1 MTKRQ
6 ADRLG
11 VEAAARIL
19 ALQRLGENDA
29 EFARRIGLSPQ
40 QVNNYKNEGRGAS
53 LEVVRDVAV
62 RTGVSV
68 DHFLGVET
76 EVSAAAARQANAQSK
91 IEQIRNIIESDEGG
105 ASASSS
111 PDSPVPVSGG
121 NAARSL
127 SLRGKANQ
135 TLAGAPKE
143 TPAEKPGAGK
153 KPRRARGSG

>member
-19 ALQRLGENDA
+19 ALQRLGESDA
-29 EFARRIGLSPQ
+29 DFARRIGLSPQ

-76 EVSAAAARQANAQSK
+76 EVSAAAARQAGAQSK
-91 IEQIRNIIESDEGG
+91 LDAIRRIIEDDGDALSPRPDVERLAGG
-105 ASASSS
+105 
-111 PDSPVPVSGG
+111 D
-121 NAARSL
+121 AAR
-127 SLRGKANQ
+127 
-135 TLAGAPKE
+135 TLTQRQATKGTMSEP
-143 TPAEKPGAGK
+143 PAK
-153 KPRRARGSG
+153 KKRRARG